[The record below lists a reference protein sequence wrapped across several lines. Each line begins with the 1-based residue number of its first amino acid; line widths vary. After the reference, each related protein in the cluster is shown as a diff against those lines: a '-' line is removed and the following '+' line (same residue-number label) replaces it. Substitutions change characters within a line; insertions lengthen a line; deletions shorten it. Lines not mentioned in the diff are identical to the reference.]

1 MEVFL
6 KNKLHPK
13 GSKTYMKVIQV
24 VSFFQTYKSLL
35 QLRNIFLKYMRLNS
49 AFRLNQDYLENHFS
63 VIRYQTDYSNPRH
76 YSSVCQGEGKKQR
89 HRRRRL
95 LSRLSS
101 DADYS
106 FLNALGGVGPE
117 KLVGKLS
124 SDTIPS

>member
-1 MEVFL
+1 
-6 KNKLHPK
+6 
-13 GSKTYMKVIQV
+13 
-24 VSFFQTYKSLL
+24 
-35 QLRNIFLKYMRLNS
+35 MRLNS

-63 VIRYQTDYSNPRH
+63 GIRYQTDYSNPRH
-76 YSSVCQGEGKKQR
+76 YSSVCQGEGKKQL

-106 FLNALGGVGPE
+106 FLNADYSFLNALSGVGPE

-124 SDTIPS
+124 SDTIPI